1 MALARVSLA
10 KTTIVDTIV
19 AEVSKQSGIPER
31 HLRAEIPKEHRAAKS
46 VTTRTGTEVSLER
59 RPTVDRA
66 WVVCAYSDEM
76 MIDMEVVEGG
86 EDREKVIDSMVKRHG
101 GAR

>member
-10 KTTIVDTIV
+10 KTTIADTIV

-31 HLRAEIPKEHRAAKS
+31 YLRAEITREHRAAKS
-46 VTTRTGTEVSLER
+46 VTTRTGIEVSLER

-66 WVVCAYSDEM
+66 WVVCAMSDEM

-86 EDREKVIDSMVKRHG
+86 EDREKVLADMVKKHG